1 MLKNLF
7 FTVVLLLPL
16 SRAFGALE
24 MRWLGVASFLIEDG
38 ESKILIDPAWTR
50 PGLFHWLGM
59 ASFKS
64 DEVLVDKVL
73 KKLSVDKLEAVL
85 VTHSHYDH
93 IVDAPYVARQT
104 KAIFYTDSNFERI
117 AKANPWANLLTRPL
131 EVNKPFMIGKFKITA
146 YQRDHAP
153 LIGSI
158 DFVPGNVPA
167 DFNFNFWDYKAG
179 RTWIYLIEH
188 PEGVILF
195 HNTHDDDQD
204 LKNFRPDITSVDLL
218 IQGVTKSDATALVNG
233 YAGSLKPRVFIANH
247 FDNFL
252 LSFDFEKTRYLPTID
267 LENVESELQK
277 AYPQMKFVEPKL
289 WEKMRWEAGTLT
301 VPAKN

>member
-1 MLKNLF
+1 MWKNLF
-7 FTVVLLLPL
+7 FIVLLALPL

-24 MRWLGVASFLIEDG
+24 LRWLGVASFLISDG
-38 ESKILIDPAWTR
+38 ETRLLFDPAWTR
-50 PGLFHWLGM
+50 PGPLHWLGV
-59 ASFKS
+59 SEFRS
-64 DEVLVDKVL
+64 DEELVNRVLT
-73 KKLSVDKLEAVL
+73 KLDVPKIDAVL

-93 IVDAPYVARQT
+93 IVDAPYVT
-104 KAIFYTDSNFERI
+104 KKKGATFYVDQNYERI
-117 AKANPWANLLTRPL
+117 ARAFDKDLKTAPL
-131 EVNKPFMIGKFKITA
+131 KVNEPFTVGKFKITA

-158 DFVPGNVPA
+158 DFVPGDVPK

-179 RTWIYLIEH
+179 RTWIYLLEH

-204 LKNFRPDITSVDLL
+204 LKKYRPDVTKVDVL
-218 IQGVTKSDATALVNG
+218 IQGVTKSEADLLVKG
-233 YAGSLKPRVFIANH
+233 YASGLKPKVFIANH

-267 LENVESELQK
+267 LEKVEAELKK
-277 AYPQMKFVEPKL
+277 ARPEMRFIEPKL
-289 WEKMRWEAGTLT
+289 WEKLSF
-301 VPAKN
+301 

>member
-16 SRAFGALE
+16 SKAFSAIE

-38 ESKILIDPAWTR
+38 ESKIMIDPAWTR
-50 PGLFHWLGM
+50 PGVFHWLGM

-64 DEVLVDKVL
+64 DEKLVDKVL
-73 KKLSVDKLEAVL
+73 EKIGVDKIDAVL

-93 IVDAPYVARQT
+93 IIDAPEVARKT
-104 KAIFYTDSNFERI
+104 GAYFYTDKNFEII
-117 AKANPWANLLTRPL
+117 AKAYPYSSLFRKPL
-131 EVNKPFMIGKFKITA
+131 EVNKPFQVGKFKITA

-153 LIGSI
+153 LVGSI
-158 DFVPGNVPA
+158 DFVPGKVPS
-167 DFNFNFWDYKAG
+167 DFNFNLWDYKAG

-195 HNTHDDDQD
+195 HNTHAKEQD
-204 LKNFRPDITSVDLL
+204 LKNYRPDVTSVDLL
-218 IQGVTKSDATALVNG
+218 IQGVTKSDASPLVKG
-233 YAGSLKPRVFIANH
+233 YASTLKPKAFIANH
-247 FDNFL
+247 FDNFIL
-252 LSFDFEKTRYLPTID
+252 PFDFEKTRYLPTID
-267 LENVESELQK
+267 LKNVEAELKK
-277 AYPQMKFVEPKL
+277 AYPEMKFVVPEL
-289 WEKMRWEAGTLT
+289 WVKMRWEAGTLT